1 MALRTGLAVALVAA
15 AALGVAA
22 RPQAH
27 REIPPAIG
35 PYIDLKPDAFANA
48 RSFRGDDKI
57 VMTHDFYWYDVA
69 SKAHIIDGDGTDAL
83 TTHPATMDDF
93 SYKSVAWHKKQLS
106 DMIEAGIDV
115 VLPVYWGAPSD
126 HAPGSHLA
134 WSFEGLSP
142 LARAAQELIREGK
155 KPPKIGLF
163 YDTTTLRHNAWGV
176 HVDLTTDFGRR
187 WFYASIRDFFSLIPP
202 ELWAMIDGR
211 PIVVLYSAS
220 FAKAHD
226 QSCIDYVKSEF
237 PRQFGGRVPYIIR
250 EVSWRVKADDVC
262 AWGGAIKPNFAG
274 GNVAEIGPGYDHS
287 AVPGRAPLIVP
298 REDGK
303 FYERA
308 WQKVLRRS
316 PRVVILET
324 WNEFHEGTSLAESR
338 EHGRFYI
345 ELTRKYAQ
353 QFKRGVVPPAPEGP
367 FTGAS
372 SVAVELGKPNR
383 ERGIKQVEHEDGRTA
398 PAVIAG
404 RPCRESRPGRRGERY
419 LYFKVDDSFKW
430 ARAMDLVAAV
440 EYLDDDAGSFTFQ
453 YDSHDPSA
461 TLDGAYKD
469 CADRV
474 SLAGTRTWKTA
485 RFALHQARFEGL
497 QNAGADFRIAVA
509 APEYRVA
516 RVALRRADAAGTGEG
531 RP

>member
-1 MALRTGLAVALVAA
+1 M
-15 AALGVAA
+15 
-22 RPQAH
+22 
-27 REIPPAIG
+27 
-35 PYIDLKPDAFANA
+35 ID
-48 RSFRGDDKI
+48 
-57 VMTHDFYWYDVA
+57 
-69 SKAHIIDGDGTDAL
+69 
-83 TTHPATMDDF
+83 
-93 SYKSVAWHKKQLS
+93 
-106 DMIEAGIDV
+106 AGIDV

-126 HAPGSHLA
+126 HAPGSHLS
-134 WSFEGLSP
+134 WSFEGLPP

-155 KPPKIGLF
+155 RPPKIGLF
-163 YDTTTLRHNAWGV
+163 YDTTTLRYNAWGV

-250 EVSWRVKADDVC
+250 EVSWRVKADAVC
-262 AWGGAIKPNFAG
+262 AWGGAVKPNFAG
-274 GNVAEIGPGYDHS
+274 RNVAEIGPGYDHS
-287 AVPGRAPLIVP
+287 AVPGRTPLVVP
-298 REDGK
+298 REGGK

-308 WQKVLRRS
+308 WRKVLRRS
-316 PRVVILET
+316 PRIVILET

-345 ELTRKYAQ
+345 ELTRKYVD

-367 FTGAS
+367 FTGAP

-398 PAVIAG
+398 SAVIAG
-404 RPCRESRPGRRGERY
+404 RPCRESLPGRRGERY
-419 LYFKVDDSFKW
+419 IYFQVDDSFKW
-430 ARAMDLVAAV
+430 ARVMDLVAEV
-440 EYLDDDAGSFTFQ
+440 EYLDDDGGSFTVQ
-453 YDSHDPSA
+453 YDSRDPSA
-461 TLDGAYKD
+461 TLDGAYRD
-469 CADRV
+469 CAERI
-474 SLAGTRTWKTA
+474 SLAGTRTWKTT

-497 QNAGADFRIAVA
+497 QNAGADFRIAGPEFHVA
-509 APEYRVA
+509 KVI
-516 RVALRRADAAGTGEG
+516 VRRAGAGGTQGG
-531 RP
+531 QH